1 MQKEIASV
9 EITSKYCPVGQ
20 CTVLYRT
27 VDIVVKTTIE
37 DESLLKPVEIRNF
50 HTLKREAGR
59 QYYSGITYH
68 DEYEWRRGLDL
79 DLS

>member
-50 HTLKREAGR
+50 HTIVRSGGR

-79 DLS
+79 L